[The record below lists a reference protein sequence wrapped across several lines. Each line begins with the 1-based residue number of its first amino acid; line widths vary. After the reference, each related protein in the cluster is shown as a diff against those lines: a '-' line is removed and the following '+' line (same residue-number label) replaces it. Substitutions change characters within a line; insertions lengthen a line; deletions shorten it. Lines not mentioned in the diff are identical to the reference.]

1 MGIIRRSAGTQESDT
16 CLYPTASSLT
26 DDYQDFRSFD
36 VANHIVETKQ
46 YGELNNIVDDWFH
59 SDPTILFQVML
70 EAIELI
76 GIGWLVC
83 DVTGRVLRTNPRAA
97 AILRARDGLEL
108 DASGALTAPH
118 GCSES
123 LDEGLQQAAR
133 APLPILGG
141 KSDIGLAVHRVGS
154 KPCLRLLVRS
164 IQWNPATDSS
174 RRIITLVLILD
185 PPLPTK
191 PTNNDVHQLYRFTA
205 VEARLATLIMDGKP
219 LRVCCHELGVC
230 RSRVYAILKRIF
242 IKTRVH
248 SQNELISLLFRSIG
262 SIVEYDRSAS
272 QIAAQVA
279 FAKPPGQ

>member
-1 MGIIRRSAGTQESDT
+1 MGIIHRSAGTQESDT
-16 CLYPTASSLT
+16 CLYATASSLT

-36 VANHIVETKQ
+36 VANHIVERKQ
-46 YGELNNIVDDWFH
+46 NGELNNIVDDWFH

-70 EAIELI
+70 EAIDLI

-83 DVTGRVLRTNPRAA
+83 DVTGRVLSTNRRAA

-108 DASGALTAPH
+108 DANGVLSAPH
-118 GCSES
+118 GCES
-123 LDEGLQQAAR
+123 FDEGLQHAAR
-133 APLPILGG
+133 EPLPMLGG
-141 KSDIGLAVHRVGS
+141 KSDIGLAVHRAGS

-164 IQWNPATDSS
+164 IQWNPTDSS

-185 PPLPTK
+185 PTLPIK
-191 PTNNDVHQLYRFTA
+191 PTDNDVHQLYRFTA

-262 SIVEYDRSAS
+262 SIR
-272 QIAAQVA
+272 
-279 FAKPPGQ
+279 